1 MEAELDEKRQGYV
14 PVAEKTSGLF
24 FCVSDL
30 ANIVPNYQYSL
41 EYFKALFVQAIG
53 DAPPADELEDRLKS
67 LDDTFLESLYRN
79 ICRSLFEKDKLLFS
93 ALLAIKLMDMAKEI
107 DMQLF
112 MFMLTGGVDIGEEL
126 PANPATDWIS
136 TKSWGELNRLG
147 KFK

>member
-1 MEAELDEKRQGYV
+1 
-14 PVAEKTSGLF
+14 
-24 FCVSDL
+24 
-30 ANIVPNYQYSL
+30 
-41 EYFKALFVQAIG
+41 
-53 DAPPADELEDRLKS
+53 